1 MSRVIEIHNEIL
13 AAATNPNLT
22 DSEYLEI
29 MNRGLNEMELIG
41 INPQELLQIG
51 EDISTALALLM
62 G

>member
-13 AAATNPNLT
+13 AAAINPNLT

-41 INPQELLQIG
+41 INPQELLKIG